1 MMGGRQMDSD
11 GFTYV
16 YGKYKEGRKKR
27 TRNKNQTKRNIRA
40 DKRAAKAKAIKRI
53 KKETEID

>member
-1 MMGGRQMDSD
+1 MDSD